1 MSDQIKIEHLGGW
14 PRILK
19 EAPVRPHDY
28 MDPESHDESDEPH
41 NIELRL
47 LRKFS
52 DAKNIYAVFSAFI
65 EFHKLGLYPPRW
77 ALDHMVACLQ
87 KHMNDPQPELFTSRM
102 GVVGPTS
109 GATSP
114 YERFMWHDGQGRALV
129 EMGVLRM
136 AFDISL
142 MDAARAVIEKFDL
155 DVTEKRLTNKFRADG
170 REMKEALSYIKA
182 QGNFNPLQCFWP
194 PTEKTR
200 DQFIDSFPRRAQNI
214 IRKNMPGK

>member
-47 LRKFS
+47 LGKFS

-102 GVVGPTS
+102 GVVGQVLMNDSCGTTVR
-109 GATSP
+109 GAHLSRWGFC
-114 YERFMWHDGQGRALV
+114 EW
-129 EMGVLRM
+129 
-136 AFDISL
+136 
-142 MDAARAVIEKFDL
+142 
-155 DVTEKRLTNKFRADG
+155 RLIYR
-170 REMKEALSYIKA
+170 
-182 QGNFNPLQCFWP
+182 
-194 PTEKTR
+194 
-200 DQFIDSFPRRAQNI
+200 
-214 IRKNMPGK
+214 